1 MIVLLSTV
9 RNPLP
14 TIFLGLLLL
23 SGCAGPRCQPNG
35 GEAMEIYDLYFG
47 RSVAGRAEV
56 NDREW
61 RDFREQV
68 ITPALPNGYTVLD
81 GQGAWMNPRSRMTI
95 TEQTKILEVALP
107 EAQGNLPLISRIRRA
122 YQQRFHQYVV
132 GMTVRSGCG
141 SFSPAEA
148 P

>member
-1 MIVLLSTV
+1 MIILPPVV
-9 RNPLP
+9 RKAPQ

-23 SGCAGPRCQPNG
+23 SACAGPRCQPNG
-35 GEAMEIYDLYFG
+35 GETMEIYDLYFG
-47 RSVAGRAEV
+47 RSIAGRADV
-56 NDREW
+56 SDREW
-61 RDFREQV
+61 REFREQV

-81 GQGAWMNPRSRMTI
+81 GQGAWMNPRSRATI

-107 EAQGNLPLISRIRRA
+107 EAAGNLPLINHIRRA

-132 GMTVRSGCG
+132 GMTIRSGCG
-141 SFSPAEA
+141 SFSPSEA

>member
-1 MIVLLSTV
+1 MVSLRAAA

-14 TIFLGLLLL
+14 TIFLGLVLL
-23 SGCAGPRCQPNG
+23 SGCASPRCQPNG
-35 GEAMEIYDLYFG
+35 GEAMEIFDLYFG
-47 RSVAGRAEV
+47 RSVAGRADV
-56 NDREW
+56 SDREW

-68 ITPALPNGYTVLD
+68 ITTALPNGYTVLD
-81 GQGAWMNPRSRMTI
+81 GAGSWMNPRTRATI

-107 EAQGNLPLISRIRRA
+107 EAPANLSLINRIRRA
-122 YQQRFHQYVV
+122 YQQRFHQYAV

>member
-1 MIVLLSTV
+1 MIVVRSTA

-23 SGCAGPRCQPNG
+23 SGCAGPRCQPSG

-47 RSVAGRAEV
+47 RSVAGRDEV
-56 NDREW
+56 SDREW

-68 ITPALPNGYTVLD
+68 ITPALPDGYTVLD

-95 TEQTKILEVALP
+95 TEQSKILEVALP
-107 EAQGNLPLISRIRRA
+107 EAQGNLPLINRIRRA

-141 SFSPAEA
+141 SFS
-148 P
+148 